1 MFKKDEVSCCNSH
14 MLRTIHPQTD
24 ITIKSFFH
32 HTSLYGCFLLN
43 TFILV
48 VASIVKISQHSA
60 EYKNNTACPKMFDSF
75 TSHVS
80 QFEQKNTY
88 TWIGDPFGLLKNT
101 LCIWLLFLLIDWI
114 CRCGCVSNKSCWAAA
129 PWETLCQMPVEGIT
143 LPFFLL
149 GICTL
154 IIKIKQLFHRSK
166 INGGLHSKEFILSGH
181 TLVYISTGEYSQILL
196 YCQSYIYE
204 LLHSFFYFF
213 DHKHN

>member
-129 PWETLCQMPVEGIT
+129 PWKTLCQMPVEGIT

-154 IIKIKQLFHRSK
+154 IIKIKQMV
-166 INGGLHSKEFILSGH
+166 
-181 TLVYISTGEYSQILL
+181 VYIQRNL
-196 YCQSYIYE
+196 
-204 LLHSFFYFF
+204 FYL
-213 DHKHN
+213 DIH